1 MGSHI
6 KYTKNI
12 TKFIQTLKREVLSM
26 RLHILSRKE
35 AVKDLV
41 SELAGRGLPGLQQLE
56 VVVAGQD
63 VEELGELPGHV
74 RHPVLVT

>member
-1 MGSHI
+1 
-6 KYTKNI
+6 
-12 TKFIQTLKREVLSM
+12 M

>member
-1 MGSHI
+1 VRSHK
-6 KYTKNI
+6 KYTTNKTRFIKNI
-12 TKFIQTLKREVLSM
+12 ERGCLRR

-56 VVVAGQD
+56 VVVAGQN

-74 RHPVLVT
+74 RHPVLVA